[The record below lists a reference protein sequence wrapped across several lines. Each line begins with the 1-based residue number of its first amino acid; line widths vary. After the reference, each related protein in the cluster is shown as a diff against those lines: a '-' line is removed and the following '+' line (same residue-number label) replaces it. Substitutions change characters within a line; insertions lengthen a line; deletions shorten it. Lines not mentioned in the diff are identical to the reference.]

1 MKNKIAIITIIISL
15 FSMESFAQLSKDSI
29 ESLFPYGNFVSFR
42 DNIACYRLKGIKKG
56 GMYGFCKYVP
66 TYKPFFSTRMRNWD
80 KSDGETTKVL
90 NSKCYTIIAP
100 IYDYALPFKEGW
112 APVCINKKWT
122 YVSEDNH
129 YLLDFVLDAA
139 FPFQNGKAKVV
150 FEGENYEINL
160 AGEGLPYSAYRDT
173 YEKETSLKANTI
185 NQLFSEAQY
194 EKTMTEG
201 MTIYNMIVNEQNGQ
215 LPELSAS
222 VLGDA
227 VQIAFAAMSAQNSLM
242 SLTVKKNTDL
252 FNKYRNNRVDRYISF
267 ESRHPAINKHN
278 AESYFTAFR
287 NKYAVE
293 CRDVVLEMDRAD
305 FKSAIIKFEKWI
317 TSNNINVEENI
328 SLMMTYYYLS
338 ELSDDFENANK
349 LLIKMARE
357 YEEYDGNLDIEELP
371 LGVLLANIKRYKSA
385 ESLFT
390 TIAHKISGEKK
401 SEKLFLLY
409 YNMALMYQSVKN
421 KQKSIDYFAKA
432 LKFKI
437 PEEMESVRL
446 ECMSDLINSKLSI
459 GKVDENLLI
468 EYVNAEIDY
477 NTTIYEKYNSLMINR
492 FWGNSMDRMQRLF
505 EYLGK
510 CNNPTFLKSAFSLSV
525 FIQGIVFDIEKYLAK
540 SIHSSDNLSLQQ
552 QFQIYLEQKSRYK
565 GIDVFDLISITDT
578 QRDSIYS
585 LFKEEEIIK
594 NKVITRC
601 KHYIPTAHYKQF
613 ISKCN
618 NNVGMIDVIV
628 HRDSFNLF
636 RIGAFLNSS
645 NGSLSYIPISIEDE
659 FSKDDFWKVIDL
671 PNHFSTDDEIY
682 VYYGVLDTLGLEY
695 HKTNIQEPVYNRYKL
710 HRSSSLANV
719 FNKGNAYTNNNVV
732 LYGGLDYGDRV
743 AVGKRGAGKGFL
755 KYSVVEID
763 AIADVLEKVGMDVCI
778 KDDVD
783 GTAESI
789 YLMSGRSPKILHF
802 ATHGFSSQKV
812 RHYNLLEDR
821 FNYYRQN
828 TDIQQREWLMNNTG
842 LLTSIDSIGNNL
854 MYSNTIASCDF
865 SQTELVVL
873 SACSTM
879 SGSTSDGNMQIVGLT
894 TAFSLSSVQNIISSL
909 RDVDDEKTSE
919 FMMIFYKLYVG
930 SSNLYES
937 FRKTVITMQERYP
950 DTPYYWN
957 SFVLIEN

>member
-1 MKNKIAIITIIISL
+1 
-15 FSMESFAQLSKDSI
+15 MESFAQLSKDSI
-29 ESLFPYGNFVSFR
+29 ESLFPYGSFVSFR

-56 GMYGFCKYVP
+56 GMYGFCKYGP
-66 TYKPFFSTRMRNWD
+66 TYKPFFSTRMLNLN
-80 KSDGETTKVL
+80 KSDGETTRVL

-100 IYDYALPFKEGW
+100 IFDYALPFNEGW
-112 APVCINKKWT
+112 APVCINKKWA
-122 YVSEDNH
+122 YVSEDNR
-129 YLLDFVLDAA
+129 YLVDFVLDAA
-139 FPFQNGKAKVV
+139 YPFKNGKAKVV
-150 FEGENYEINL
+150 FQGESYEINL
-160 AGEGLPYSAYRDT
+160 AGEGLPDCAYRDT
-173 YEKETSLKANTI
+173 YEKENALKANTI
-185 NQLFSEAQY
+185 NQLLSEAQY

-201 MTIYNMIVNEQNGQ
+201 MTIYEMIVNEQNCQ

-222 VLGDA
+222 VLYDA
-227 VQIAFAAMSAQNSLM
+227 VQIAFAAISAQNSLM
-242 SLTVKKNTDL
+242 ALTGKKNSDL
-252 FNKYRNNRVDRYISF
+252 FNKYRKNRLDRFISF
-267 ESRHPAINKHN
+267 ESRHPAINQCN
-278 AESYFTAFR
+278 AEIYFSAFR
-287 NKYAVE
+287 EDHAVE
-293 CRDVVLEMDRAD
+293 CRDIVLEMDRAD

-317 TSNNINVEENI
+317 TSNNINVEDNF

-357 YEEYDGNLDIEELP
+357 YEECDGNLGIDELP

-390 TIAHKISGEKK
+390 TFAHKISGGKK
-401 SEKLFLLY
+401 SEKLFCLY

-421 KQKSIDYFAKA
+421 IKKSIYYFTKA

-437 PEEMESVRL
+437 LEDMEPARL
-446 ECMSDLINSKLSI
+446 ECMSELINSKLSL
-459 GKVDENLLI
+459 GEVDENLLI

-477 NTTIYEKYNSLMINR
+477 NTMIFERYNSLMINR
-492 FWGNSMDRMQRLF
+492 FWGNSMNRMQRIF

-525 FIQGIVFDIEKYLAK
+525 FLQGIIFDIEKYLAK
-540 SIHSSDNLSLQQ
+540 TIHSSDNLSLQQ
-552 QFQIYLEQKSRYK
+552 QFQFYLEQKSRYK
-565 GIDVFDLISITDT
+565 GIDIFDFISISDT

-585 LFKEEEIIK
+585 IFKEEDNIK
-594 NKVITRC
+594 KKIITRR
-601 KHYIPTAHYKQF
+601 KHYIPTTHYKNF
-613 ISKCN
+613 VSKGDER
-618 NNVGMIDVIV
+618 VGLIDVIV

-636 RIGAFLNSS
+636 RIGAFLNSP

-659 FSKDDFWKVIDL
+659 FSKDDFWKMIDL

-695 HKTNIQEPVYNRYKL
+695 HKTNIEEPPYNRYKL

-719 FNKGNAYTNNNVV
+719 LNKGNTYTNNNAV
-732 LYGGLDYGDRV
+732 LYGGLDYGDRLV
-743 AVGKRGAGKGFL
+743 VGKRGASKGIL
-755 KYSVVEID
+755 KYSEVEID
-763 AIADVLEKVGMDVCI
+763 TIADVLEKVGMAVCI
-778 KDDVD
+778 KDDVE

-789 YLMSGRSPKILHF
+789 FLMSGSSPKILHF
-802 ATHGFSSQKV
+802 ATHGFSSQRV
-812 RHYNLLEDR
+812 RHFNLLEDR

-842 LLTSIDSIGNNL
+842 LFTSIDSIGNNII
-854 MYSNTIASCDF
+854 YSNAIASCDF

-879 SGSTSDGNMQIVGLT
+879 SGDTSDGNMQIVGLT

-909 RDVDDEKTSE
+909 RDVDDEKASE
-919 FMMIFYKLYVG
+919 FMITFYKFFTG

-950 DTPYYWN
+950 DIPCYWN